1 MIRVLY
7 PRKHPGQSP
16 GRHPSKQ
23 RGFSLIEVLVSL
35 VVTSIGLLG
44 LAGLQANGLRNNTT
58 AYIRTIATQ
67 QAYDIT
73 DRMRAN
79 RAGIAAG
86 DYDTITATVADPGC
100 TAEGGACTPAEMAA
114 YDAYIWNS
122 ANAALLPGGLGTVT
136 RAGDLFTVTLMWD
149 EGRTGATGTGC
160 DPANAADRLCLSF
173 TLQP

>member
-1 MIRVLY
+1 MMSTFH
-7 PRKHPGQSP
+7 PRKYS
-16 GRHPSKQ
+16 STQ

-44 LAGLQANGLRNNTT
+44 LAGLQASGLRNNTT

-79 RAGIAAG
+79 RAGIDAG
-86 DYDTITATVADPGC
+86 DYDSITAAVGDPGC
-100 TAEGGACTPAEMAA
+100 GAEGSACTPAQMAA

-122 ANAALLPGGLGTVT
+122 ANAALLPNGQGIVT
-136 RAGDLFTVTLMWD
+136 RNGDLFTVTLMWD
-149 EGRTGATGTGC
+149 EARSGATGTGC
-160 DPANAADRLCLSF
+160 DPANAADLLCLSF
-173 TLQP
+173 TFQP